1 MARGAVQPADV
12 LAQAGFATLEL
23 CGRLALEGL
32 LSTAQRCGVYVLHL
46 ADGACYV
53 GQARDVAARF
63 PALRRTCGP
72 VERISLRALAPDVQA
87 LDQAE
92 HEALALLARAGVRL
106 LNSIHP
112 LLSAR
117 GCDFDLLVG
126 PQEQRRWLE
135 ANPLAPLAGDDTR
148 PQVTL
153 DGHARTAARFQA
165 LARRPDRD
173 LVLDV
178 LRRYTRGCLPWPRR
192 SEQTY
197 WGVSCMPPAPP
208 AWPRLACFQAGTAEV
223 CALGHA
229 ADAPDRLWLWMNLAR
244 APLLQVYPS
253 SARLRRQHPRV
264 RLEPLR
270 FAPGGMALLQAAVR
284 DHAAALQLLAD
295 PAVLRAA
302 RLLNLQ
308 LMRLRANQYAFQH
321 CFLLAD
327 QLLGAA

>member
-1 MARGAVQPADV
+1 MARGAVQTAEA
-12 LAQAGFATLEL
+12 LARAGFATLEL
-23 CGRLALEGL
+23 RGRLALDGL
-32 LSTAQRCGVYVLHL
+32 LTPAQRCCVYVLHL
-46 ADGACYV
+46 ADGCCYV
-53 GQARDVAARF
+53 AHARDLAARY
-63 PALRRTCGP
+63 PALRRACGP
-72 VERISLRALAPDVQA
+72 TERISLRALAPEA
-87 LDQAE
+87 LEQAE
-92 HEALALLARAGVRL
+92 RETLALLAEAGARL

-112 LLSAR
+112 LVTPR

-135 ANPLAPLAGDDTR
+135 ADPLAPLAGDDTR

-165 LARRPDRD
+165 LARRPDRA
-173 LVLDV
+173 LVLDL
-178 LRRYTRGCLPWPRR
+178 LRRYVRGCLPWPRR
-192 SEQTY
+192 SELAF
-197 WGVSCMPPAPP
+197 WGVSCAPPGAP
-208 AWPRLACFQAGTAEV
+208 AWPRLACVQAGPAEV

-229 ADAPDRLWLWMNLAR
+229 ADAPERLWLWANLAR

-253 SARLRRQHPRV
+253 AARLRRQHPRV

-270 FAPGGMALLQAAVR
+270 FAPGGMELLQAEAR
-284 DHAAALQLLAD
+284 DPAAALQLLAD

-308 LMRLRANQYAFQH
+308 LMRLRGNQYAFQH

-327 QLLGAA
+327 QLLGAM